1 MNEHLMTSRRFAPL
15 FWTQFLSA
23 FNDNF
28 LKNTLVFL
36 ILFRLAA
43 DEAASLVTLAGAIFM
58 APFLLLSALGGEL
71 ADRFDKAAMA
81 RSLKLA
87 EIAAAALAVAGIAL
101 SSIPVL
107 MFALFCFGVISALFG
122 PVKYGILPDHLERKE
137 LPRANAWIESATFAA
152 ILSGTIVGGIAS
164 AEGTNVLYFGPMM
177 MALAI
182 GCWLV
187 SRYIP
192 STGSAAPDLAIDR
205 NILRSTWR
213 LVSELKAK
221 PRIWVAALM
230 TSWFWLVGAIILS
243 ILPTLVKNNLGGSEI
258 AVTAY
263 LAVFAIAIA
272 VGSAI
277 AAWMSQG
284 RMVLLP
290 APVGTALMAL
300 FGLDL
305 AWTIS
310 GTPAAVQAAT
320 LGDFFA
326 GQNTVHVALDL
337 AGMAI
342 AGAFLIVPTFAAVQ
356 AWAPEDRRARIVA
369 GVNIVNA
376 GFMTVG
382 GGVVAAIQA
391 GGASIAQVLL
401 GLAVLNAVAAWLM
414 LKFLPTNAFRD
425 FISILFRAVH
435 RLEIEGIDNLKAAG
449 PAPILALNHVS
460 FLDGPL
466 ALTLTDEEPVFAIDH
481 TIAQAWWVKPFLK
494 LTRALPLNPAKPM
507 STRTLI
513 KIVQGGDP
521 LVIFPEGRITV
532 TGGLMKVY
540 DGAAMVADKTGS
552 MVVPVRIE
560 GLEKSYFSRL
570 TALHVRRRL
579 FPKIKVTI
587 LEPVKLKVP
596 DELRGRQRRAAAG
609 AALYQVMS
617 DLVFRTQDIDTTVL
631 EKIIRTATERGM
643 KQLAVQDPVAGSLSY
658 GKLLTAAAVLGEK
671 FTTLYADQPTL
682 GIMLPNANGSCATLL
697 GVMSAGKVPAMIN
710 FTSGTANILAACKA
724 AEVRTV
730 LTSRAFVEQAKLA
743 AVVEEVGR
751 SVDIVWLDDVR
762 AGIGLKDKLLGAL
775 RKGSPRVARKA
786 DDRAV
791 ILFTSGSEGTPKGV
805 VLSHR
810 NILANA
816 AQAASRIDFHAGDKV
831 FNVLPIFHSFGLTA
845 GTVLPLMSGVPVYFY
860 PSPLHYRLVPE
871 LVYGS
876 NATIIFGTDTFLA
889 GYARTAHPYDF
900 RSVRYCFSGAEP
912 VKASTRQVYMEKFG
926 LRILEGYG
934 VTEAAPVISI
944 NTPMYNRSGTVGKI
958 MPGMDYRLEPVP
970 GVDTGGR
977 LHIRGPNV
985 MMGYLRA
992 DNPGVLEPLA
1002 DGWHD
1007 TGDIVAVD
1015 DAGFV
1020 AIRGRAKRFAKIGG
1034 EMISLAAVE
1043 MLADELWK
1051 GSMSAVVSV
1060 PDPRKGEKLILV
1072 TDAANATRAELLA
1085 FAKSRGAVELMVPAE
1100 IRVVRSVPV
1109 LGSGK
1114 IDFVTV
1120 AKMVRGEDQSDPS
1133 PKAA

>member
-1 MNEHLMTSRRFAPL
+1 
-15 FWTQFLSA
+15 
-23 FNDNF
+23 
-28 LKNTLVFL
+28 
-36 ILFRLAA
+36 
-43 DEAASLVTLAGAIFM
+43 
-58 APFLLLSALGGEL
+58 
-71 ADRFDKAAMA
+71 
-81 RSLKLA
+81 
-87 EIAAAALAVAGIAL
+87 
-101 SSIPVL
+101 
-107 MFALFCFGVISALFG
+107 
-122 PVKYGILPDHLERKE
+122 
-137 LPRANAWIESATFAA
+137 
-152 ILSGTIVGGIAS
+152 
-164 AEGTNVLYFGPMM
+164 
-177 MALAI
+177 
-182 GCWLV
+182 
-187 SRYIP
+187 
-192 STGSAAPDLAIDR
+192 
-205 NILRSTWR
+205 
-213 LVSELKAK
+213 
-221 PRIWVAALM
+221 
-230 TSWFWLVGAIILS
+230 
-243 ILPTLVKNNLGGSEI
+243 
-258 AVTAY
+258 
-263 LAVFAIAIA
+263 
-272 VGSAI
+272 
-277 AAWMSQG
+277 
-284 RMVLLP
+284 
-290 APVGTALMAL
+290 
-300 FGLDL
+300 
-305 AWTIS
+305 
-310 GTPAAVQAAT
+310 
-320 LGDFFA
+320 
-326 GQNTVHVALDL
+326 
-337 AGMAI
+337 MAI

-643 KQLAVQDPVAGSLSY
+643 KQLAVQDPVTGSLSY

-958 MPGMDYRLEPVP
+958 MPGMDYRLESVP
-970 GVDTGGR
+970 GVDAGGR